1 MNNEQRRVAL
11 LDVGIQWLIL
21 DAASC
26 AEPLWYARGAGAPL
40 QSLFKQQD
48 EELVDSGPWLIRV
61 DGYPDVV
68 DTCLQK
74 DPLGRASLW
83 CASSLDQKALVNQL
97 RARVYAE
104 LPGGEITRFRW
115 YDPRVL
121 FPYLEDC
128 TPQRRDDFMA
138 PFELLVHTD
147 LNPYN
152 HPHQCQLWQQA
163 DTGEGFTNRPLLFTE
178 ET

>member
-1 MNNEQRRVAL
+1 MNNEQRRVTL
-11 LDVGIQWLIL
+11 LDVGVQWLIL

-48 EELVDSGPWLIRV
+48 EELADSGPWLIRV

-74 DPLGRASLW
+74 DPLGHASLW
-83 CASSLDQKALVNQL
+83 CASSLGQKALVNQL

-104 LPGGEITRFRW
+104 LPSGETTRFRW

-128 TPQRRDDFMA
+128 TQQRRDDFMA

-163 DTGEGFTNRPLLFTE
+163 DTGGGLTNRPLLFTE

>member
-1 MNNEQRRVAL
+1 MNNEQRRVTL
-11 LDVGIQWLIL
+11 LDVGVQWLIL

-40 QSLFKQQD
+40 QSLFRQQD
-48 EELVDSGPWLIRV
+48 EELADSGPWLIRV
-61 DGYPDVV
+61 DGHPDLV
-68 DTCLQK
+68 DNCLQK
-74 DPLGRASLW
+74 DPLGHASLW
-83 CASSLDQKALVNQL
+83 CASSLCQKALVNQL
-97 RARVYAE
+97 RSRVYAE
-104 LPGGEITRFRW
+104 LPGGETARFRW

-128 TPQRRDDFMA
+128 TQQRRDDFMA
-138 PFELLVHTD
+138 PFRLLVHTD

-163 DTGEGFTNRPLLFTE
+163 DTGGGFTNRPLLFTE

>member
-1 MNNEQRRVAL
+1 MNNEQRRVTL
-11 LDVGIQWLIL
+11 LDVGVQWLIL

-48 EELVDSGPWLIRV
+48 EDLADSGPWLIRV

-74 DPLGRASLW
+74 DPLGHASLW
-83 CASSLDQKALVNQL
+83 CASSLDEKALVNQL
-97 RARVYAE
+97 RSRVYAE
-104 LPGGEITRFRW
+104 LPGGETTRFRW

-128 TPQRRDDFMA
+128 TQQRRDDFMA
-138 PFELLVHTD
+138 PFKLLVHTD

-152 HPHQCQLWQQA
+152 HPHQCQLWRQA
-163 DTGEGFTNRPLLFTE
+163 DTGGGFTNRPLLFTE

>member
-1 MNNEQRRVAL
+1 MNNEQRRVTL
-11 LDVGIQWLIL
+11 LDVGVQWLIL

-48 EELVDSGPWLIRV
+48 EDLADSGPWLIRV
-61 DGYPDVV
+61 DGHPDVV

-74 DPLGRASLW
+74 DPLGHASLW
-83 CASSLDQKALVNQL
+83 CASSLGQKALVNQL

-104 LPGGEITRFRW
+104 LPGGETTRFRW

-128 TPQRRDDFMA
+128 TQQRRDDFMA

-163 DTGEGFTNRPLLFTE
+163 DTGGGLTNRPLLFTE

>member
-1 MNNEQRRVAL
+1 MNNEQRQVTL
-11 LDVGIQWLIL
+11 LGVGIQWLIL

-40 QSLFKQQD
+40 QSLFRQQD
-48 EELVDSGPWLIRV
+48 EELADSGPWLIRV
-61 DGYPDVV
+61 DGHPDLV
-68 DTCLQK
+68 DNCLQK
-74 DPLGRASLW
+74 DPLGHASLW
-83 CASSLDQKALVNQL
+83 CASSLGQKALVNQL
-97 RARVYAE
+97 RSRVYAE
-104 LPGGEITRFRW
+104 LPGGETTRFRW

-128 TPQRRDDFMA
+128 TQQRRDDFMA
-138 PFELLVHTD
+138 PFKLLVHTD

-152 HPHQCQLWQQA
+152 HPHQCQLWRQA
-163 DTGEGFTNRPLLFTE
+163 DTGGGFTNRPLLFTE